1 MKIHYTGKLEKLDA
15 VSEKKLQA
23 RMDRLAKLLG
33 RRNEKELHVILK
45 TERHLHRA
53 EITLNINGQ
62 PQAGLHAAPDQ
73 LSALTGACDKL
84 EKQILKQ
91 HDKKIAVK
99 RRAGKPGV
107 AVADAEAGG
116 PAAVSVEV
124 DADGVETNLT
134 RVNRRTPKRKP
145 MTLDEALL
153 EISPKISYVAYRD
166 AGTNRLSV
174 LIRRADGH
182 LDLIEG

>member
-99 RRAGKPGV
+99 RRAAKPTV
-107 AVADAEAGG
+107 AVAAAETSL

-124 DADGVETNLT
+124 DGDGVETTLT
-134 RVNRRTPKRKP
+134 RVIRRTPKRKP

-153 EISPKISYVAYRD
+153 EISPKVPYVAYRD